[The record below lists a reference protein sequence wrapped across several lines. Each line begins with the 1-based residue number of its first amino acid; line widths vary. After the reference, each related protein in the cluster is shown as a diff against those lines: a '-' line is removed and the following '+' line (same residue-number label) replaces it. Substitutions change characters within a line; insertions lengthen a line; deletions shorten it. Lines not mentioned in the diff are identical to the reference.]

1 MEESPFE
8 ENYEL
13 RDILDRLEDFFERN
27 PDYHAHII
35 LSKVDEMIDDKQ
47 VTAFFQSYD
56 YTMNEEQKVAMLSY
70 AINEDAELRV
80 LSQDRYIF
88 VN

>member
-1 MEESPFE
+1 
-8 ENYEL
+8 
-13 RDILDRLEDFFERN
+13 
-27 PDYHAHII
+27 
-35 LSKVDEMIDDKQ
+35 MIDAKQ

-56 YTMNEEQKVAMLSY
+56 YTMSGEQKVAMLSY

>member
-35 LSKVDEMIDDKQ
+35 LSKVDEM
-47 VTAFFQSYD
+47 TAFFQSYD